1 MIVSV
6 GLVVEN
12 DANIVPLKIG
22 GIEDNVDIF
31 DLAVIYTQ
39 SEVSSIA
46 QCSMSKMIFDSLY
59 HLHIDATQNYSQKVF
74 PRCGNFA
81 LEKTRWSKF

>member
-22 GIEDNVDIF
+22 GIEDNADIF

-39 SEVSSIA
+39 SEVSSLLTILD
-46 QCSMSKMIFDSLY
+46 F
-59 HLHIDATQNYSQKVF
+59 
-74 PRCGNFA
+74 
-81 LEKTRWSKF
+81 

>member
-12 DANIVPLKIG
+12 NANIVPLKIG
-22 GIEDNVDIF
+22 GIEDNADIF

-39 SEVSSIA
+39 SEASLLKLVDTIA
-46 QCSMSKMIFDSLY
+46 IK
-59 HLHIDATQNYSQKVF
+59 HLFI
-74 PRCGNFA
+74 
-81 LEKTRWSKF
+81 L